1 MKLKPIDTAGRK
13 AYNDDQLEKITH
25 WVDSSLEL
33 MNLMIE
39 ASNTQPV
46 EPRYFKGAELLKA
59 VGQRTPSTITKAA
72 QRGDIPEPVKNIQG
86 KNLGYTLEQIIEM
99 QRYFDTSPSRKPG
112 DPSTVLAFIN
122 FKGGCWKSTT
132 AQHAASYY
140 ANLGLRVLIV
150 DLDPQASLTAS
161 VGVRPDVDSHYYNTL
176 AAYLDGSEDEEG
188 NSCATADY
196 VRSCIQSTYLPTLD
210 IIPSCLDMAECEFSL
225 AAEQFKNQHLPGRAS
240 FASFYKIK
248 EAISYV
254 RDDYDIVIVDG
265 TPSLGMIPMNIL
277 LASDALIVPVPT
289 ERNDFISTQAFCRL
303 YVSMCQKIRM
313 VVGDDEL
320 LPDMMFVASR
330 YSKSRGADEILDFM
344 RDIYGGDIAP
354 EAIRKHDAG
363 VGNLTQFCRTV
374 FDIKA
379 GAVIDRKQRTAAMEN
394 YEAVLDYV
402 LEKAVYEN
410 WPSKAG
416 RAA

>member
-1 MKLKPIDTAGRK
+1 MRIKPVDLAGKRD
-13 AYNDDQLEKITH
+13 YNDRQLNKINN
-25 WVDSSLEL
+25 WIDRSLDL

-39 ASNTQPV
+39 ASNTEPV
-46 EPRYFKGAELLKA
+46 EPRYFKGSELLK
-59 VGQRTPSTITKAA
+59 VTNQRSASTITKAA
-72 QRGDIPEPVKNIQG
+72 QRGDIPLPVKSSNGQ
-86 KNLGYTLEQIIEM
+86 NLGYTLKQVLEIQT
-99 QRYFDTSPSRKPG
+99 YFDSRPIRKPG
-112 DPSTVLAFIN
+112 DPSVVLAFIN

-161 VGVRPDVDSHYYNTL
+161 VGVRPDVDTHYYNTF
-176 AAYLDGSEDEEG
+176 AAYFDGVETDEGE
-188 NSCATADY
+188 SCVTADY
-196 VRSCIQSTYLPTLD
+196 VRSCVRNTYLPTLD

-225 AAEQFKNQHLPGRAS
+225 AAEQFRNQHLPGRSS
-240 FASFYKIK
+240 FASFYKVK
-248 EAISYV
+248 EALSYV

-303 YVSMCQKIRM
+303 YVSMCEKIRM

-330 YSKSRGADEILDFM
+330 YSKSRSADEILNFM
-344 RDIYGGDIAP
+344 KSIYANDIAP
-354 EAIRKHDAG
+354 EAVRKHDAG

-379 GAVIDRKQRTAAMEN
+379 GEVIDRKQRQAAMEN
-394 YEAVLDYV
+394 YEHVLDYV
-402 LEKAVYEN
+402 LEKAVYEH
-410 WPSKAG
+410 WPSKVG
-416 RAA
+416 RI